1 MLTKISWK
9 NIWRSHTRSLV
20 VIGAITLGVWA
31 VVFMISFSTGLVKSY
46 INNSIKHHISHLQIH
61 APEFKEDKEIKYFI
75 ANADEKLIQLQT
87 REEIQ
92 AATIRTIVNG
102 MLSSSRGARG
112 MEIKAV
118 EPTTEIATTQL
129 DSKIVEGDFLN
140 TKKKNPI
147 LVSQRIAEKLSLKI
161 RSKVVLTFQ
170 DLEGEIIAGAFRI
183 VGLFDTGNTPFDETH
198 VYINRKDLNRLLGKP
213 DMAHEMAIFLKDPST
228 LDNTK
233 AELVAAFPRQTIET
247 YKEISPDIQLYE
259 SQIQTSAT
267 IFIFIVMLALIF
279 GIINTMLMAVL
290 ERYKELGML
299 MAIGMNKL
307 NVFLMIVYETIML
320 ALVATPIGLF
330 IGYMTVIYFNHR
342 GIDLS
347 AFSEGMK
354 QFGME
359 EIVYPSL
366 EKDIYIQLAL
376 SVAITAILASI
387 YPAYKAISLRPV
399 EAIRKL

>member
-1 MLTKISWK
+1 MLAKISWR
-9 NIWRSHTRSLV
+9 NIWRSRTRSLV
-20 VIGAITLGVWA
+20 VIGAIMLGVWA
-31 VVFMISFSTGLVKSY
+31 VVFMISFSMGLVKSY
-46 INNSIKHHISHLQIH
+46 INNSIKHQISHIQLH
-61 APEFKEDKEIKYFI
+61 HPDFKEDREIKYFI
-75 ANADEKLIQLQT
+75 TEAGQKLEQLKAT
-87 REEIQ
+87 EGIQ
-92 AATIRTIVNG
+92 AATMRTIVNG

-118 EPTTEIATTQL
+118 EPETEKATTQL
-129 DSKIVEGDFLN
+129 DSKIVEGDFL
-140 TKKKNPI
+140 TREKKNPI
-147 LVSQRIAEKLSLKI
+147 LVSQRIANKLSLKI

-170 DLEGEIIAGAFRI
+170 DFDGEIIAGAFRI
-183 VGLFDTGNTPFDETH
+183 VGLFDTGNSPFDESH
-198 VYINRKDLNRLLGKP
+198 VFINRKDLNRLLGQG
-213 DMAHEMAIFLKDPST
+213 DIAHEMAVFLDDPAT
-228 LDNTK
+228 LEKTK
-233 AELVAAFPRQTIET
+233 TDLMTLFPQQQVET

-299 MAIGMNKL
+299 MAVGMNKPK
-307 NVFLMIVYETIML
+307 VFLMIVYETIML
-320 ALVATPIGLF
+320 ALVATPIGLLL
-330 IGYMTVIYFNHR
+330 GWLTVVYFNQQ

-347 AFSEGMK
+347 AFAEGMK

-366 EKDIYIQLAL
+366 EKDIYIQLSL
-376 SVAITAILASI
+376 SVALTAILASV